1 MNLLIEKGMVMDPA
15 SGECSVKDIYIADG
29 KIQEKPLIIPPETRQ
44 ISAEGLWVVPG
55 LIDLHVHLRDPGLT
69 HKETIETGSKAAAA
83 GGFTTICA
91 MPNTQPVTDCVEV
104 VNYVKEAGKRAGFA
118 HVLPIGAI
126 TVGQN
131 GMVLT
136 DQRRMQEA
144 GICALS
150 EDGKSVADADL
161 MEQAMIRAKK
171 LSLPILDHCE
181 EPNLAKQGKSREAEN
196 EMTQREIQL
205 AEKTGAALHICHV
218 STAESAQMVR
228 EARKKGLFVTA
239 EVCPHHFTLDDSELA
254 RGDSNYK
261 MNPPLREKRDVK
273 AMKEALRDGTITC
286 IATDHA
292 PHAAYEKGPMEK
304 AANGIIGLETAVG
317 LGITELVETGILT
330 PRQLIACMSTNPAAV
345 LGIDK
350 GTLQIGSAADVTLI
364 DPQKEYVVD
373 VNRFYSKSKN
383 APYGGRKLKG
393 QVVMTILDGK
403 IVYEKG
409 EIKG

>member
-1 MNLLIEKGMVMDPA
+1 MSLLIEKGTVIDPA
-15 SGECSVKDIYIADG
+15 SGECIVRDLYIENG
-29 KIQEKPLIIPPETRQ
+29 KIQELPAVVPPETKR
-44 ISAEGLWVVPG
+44 ISAEGLWVLPG

-91 MPNTQPVTDCVEV
+91 MPNTQPVTDCAEV
-104 VNYVKEAGKRAGFA
+104 VEYVKRASLQAPYA

-126 TVGQN
+126 TVGQK
-131 GMVLT
+131 GSMLT

-144 GICALS
+144 GICAIS

-181 EPNLAKQGKSREAEN
+181 DPELAKQGDSREAEN
-196 EMTQREIQL
+196 QMTQREIQL

-218 STAESAQMVR
+218 STRESAQMVR
-228 EARKKGLFVTA
+228 DAQQRGLCITA
-239 EVCPHHFTLDDSELA
+239 EVCPHHFTLDNSELA
-254 RGDSNYK
+254 WGDSNYK
-261 MNPPLREKRDVK
+261 MNPPLREKDDVE
-273 AMKEALRDGTITC
+273 AMKEALRDGTISC

-292 PHAAYEKGPMEK
+292 PHAEYEKGPMEK

-317 LGITELVETGILT
+317 LGITELVDTGVLT
-330 PRQLIACMSTNPAAV
+330 PLQWAACMSTNPAKV
-345 LGIDK
+345 LGIPK
-350 GTLQIGSAADVTLI
+350 GSLQTGREADIVLI
-364 DPQKEYVVD
+364 DPEAEYIVD
-373 VNRFYSKSKN
+373 VDRFYSKSKN
-383 APYGGRKLKG
+383 SPYGGRRLKG
-393 QVVMTILDGK
+393 RVMMTILSGK

-409 EIKG
+409 EIKE